1 MEIRQMSLKDL
12 DSISPILSTEFDNFW
27 NSNILK
33 DGEIIGFGGITIILD
48 IAELNNIVIRKSFR
62 GNGFSSIIL
71 EKLIQT
77 AKQKGCIKMNLEVS
91 RINNIAIS
99 LYKKFGFKQVGL
111 REKYYN
117 GIDAILLTKELR

>member
-12 DSISPILSTEFDNFW
+12 DSISPILTTEFDNFW

-33 DGEIIGFGGITIILD
+33 DELKNPNSIYLVYEDNGEIIGFGGITIILD

-77 AKQKGCIKMNLEVS
+77 IMA
-91 RINNIAIS
+91 
-99 LYKKFGFKQVGL
+99 
-111 REKYYN
+111 
-117 GIDAILLTKELR
+117 